1 MRGYERLSSKAQT
14 LFSKVHSLHLQA
26 MGRDERKKYE
36 LPNIKQIVQNN
47 KEQCVEVHYQNGEF
61 FKYYPNLTWG

>member
-1 MRGYERLSSKAQT
+1 MKGYERLHPNAQN

-26 MGRDERKKYE
+26 MSREERKKYE

-61 FKYYPNLTWG
+61 FKYYRNLTWG